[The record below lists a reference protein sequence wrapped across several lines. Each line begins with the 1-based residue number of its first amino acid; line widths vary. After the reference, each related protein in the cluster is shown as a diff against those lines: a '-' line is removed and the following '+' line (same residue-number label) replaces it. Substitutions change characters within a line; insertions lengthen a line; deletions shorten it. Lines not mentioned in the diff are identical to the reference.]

1 MGILKKK
8 GNVGKLL
15 SSRKKVPKSHTKTDL
30 SIVLK
35 FETILFK
42 NSTSLSLTEKK
53 SSLVFFFLR
62 IIIDTV
68 LTNESL

>member
-1 MGILKKK
+1 MLE
-8 GNVGKLL
+8 NSVPE
-15 SSRKKVPKSHTKTDL
+15 KKVPKSHTKTDL